1 MKWEY
6 GEPETLHLD
15 APGLFILNEGN
26 FQYGNA
32 TLSFYDPEARTVENE
47 LFYRSNAMKL
57 GDVAQSMTLH
67 GGLGW
72 IVVNR
77 SRVIFA
83 VDPATLRERGR
94 ITGFTSPRYIHFISD
109 DKAYVTQLWDN
120 RILIV
125 DPQRFAVTGQ
135 IECPGMTMESGSTE
149 QMVQQGPYVY
159 VNCWSYQNR
168 LLKIDTRTDRVVAE
182 LTVGI
187 QPTSLVLDRNCKL
200 WTATDGGYPGSPYG
214 YEAPGLYRIDPERFA
229 IELEFRF
236 RTGDALTELQLD
248 GEGCTLYWIDEH
260 IWRMDVDAEQLPAQP
275 WLRSR
280 ETKYYGLSVD
290 PRSGE
295 VYVADAIDYQQE
307 GIVYR
312 YSPDGELLDSFYVGI
327 TPAAFCWK

>member
-1 MKWEY
+1 
-6 GEPETLHLD
+6 
-15 APGLFILNEGN
+15 
-26 FQYGNA
+26 
-32 TLSFYDPEARTVENE
+32 
-47 LFYRSNAMKL
+47 
-57 GDVAQSMTLH
+57 
-67 GGLGW
+67 
-72 IVVNR
+72 
-77 SRVIFA
+77 
-83 VDPATLRERGR
+83 
-94 ITGFTSPRYIHFISD
+94 
-109 DKAYVTQLWDN
+109 
-120 RILIV
+120 
-125 DPQRFAVTGQ
+125 
-135 IECPGMTMESGSTE
+135 MESGSTE

-187 QPTSLVLDRNCKL
+187 QPTSLVLDRNGKL